1 MKLTIEN
8 DHPIFALSPLVAEY
22 CSEFLKHHGF
32 NYFQYNRCYAD
43 GSILNFS
50 NTSAL
55 AKLLFGAG
63 FSVQSS
69 FAGDHEKL
77 PSYVFFW
84 DEELPE
90 VPVNLVREKIGIY
103 HGMTILKRNREFYDM
118 IAFGMDKPRRNA
130 MSYYINN
137 FKVLEKFADQFIKT
151 RTDLL
156 SIHERQKLQLPTTY
170 QDPNRLKI
178 CLSDRQQRFAIKG
191 KFGKTYATAQ
201 EIFCLQY
208 LEQGKS
214 YKEIADILTISPRTI
229 ETYLERVKHRTG
241 FNTREQIFT
250 ALCP

>member
-1 MKLTIEN
+1 MKFTIDN
-8 DHPIFALSPLVAEY
+8 DHPLFALTPIVAEY
-22 CSEFLKHHGF
+22 SSEFLKHHGL
-32 NYFQYNRCYAD
+32 NYFQFGRCYAD

-50 NTSAL
+50 NTSEL

-69 FAGDHEKL
+69 FDEDHQKR

-90 VPVNLVREKIGIY
+90 DPVSLVRERLGIY
-103 HGMTILKRNREFYDM
+103 HGMTILKRYKDYYDM
-118 IAFGMDKPRRNA
+118 IAFGMAKPRSNA
-130 MSYYINN
+130 MSYYFNYY
-137 FKVLEKFADQFIKT
+137 KELEKFADQFIRT

-156 SIHERQKLQLPTTY
+156 SIHERQKLQLPSQY
-170 QDPNRLKI
+170 QDPNRLKL
-178 CLSDRQQRFAIKG
+178 CLSGQEQRFTIKG
-191 KFGKTYATAQ
+191 RYGKTYATTR

-214 YKEIADILTISPRTI
+214 YKEVADILSISPRTI
-229 ETYLERVKHRTG
+229 ETYLGRIKERTG
-241 FNTREQIFT
+241 FNSREQIFA